1 MPTRQQVH
9 IDQALTNMSVAYM
22 QEAKTFIADQVF
34 PQVPVQKQSD
44 RYFVYLKE
52 DWFRDEAVERVHG
65 AESAGGDYEID
76 NTPTYFC
83 KLYSYH
89 KDVTEDDRV
98 NSDSPIVPDN
108 DATDFVTSK
117 LLLKRELLWSKKY
130 FIAGVWGHE
139 LKGGTAVTTTD
150 AIKWNLAGATPIQ
163 DIHEAQTSIQSE
175 TGYKPN
181 ILVLGPYVYDALRDN
196 EVILDRIKYT
206 QRGVVTTELLAAL
219 FEVDKVLIAAAVV
232 NVAQKGATEKTDF
245 IFGND
250 ALLCYAA
257 PRPGIKTPSAGYTFA
272 WKGLLGAGAYGNR
285 MIRLPMDWLGLG
297 TERIEGEMSF
307 DQKVVA
313 KDLGYFFSQIV

>member
-34 PQVPVQKQSD
+34 PQIPVQKQSD
-44 RYFVYLKE
+44 RYFIYLKE
-52 DWFRDEAVERVHG
+52 DWFRDEALERVHG
-65 AESAGGDYEID
+65 TESAGGDYEID

-98 NSDSPIVPDN
+98 NADSPIVPDN

-117 LLLKRELLWSKKY
+117 LLLRREILWAQRY
-130 FIAGVWGHE
+130 FKTGVWGHE
-139 LKGGTAVTTTD
+139 LTGAAAAD
-150 AIKWNLAGATPIQ
+150 ATHVIKWNATGATPIE
-163 DIHEAQTSIQSE
+163 DVHEAQTTIQSQ

-181 ILVLGPYVYDALRDN
+181 ILVVGPYVYDALRSNKD
-196 EVILDRIKYT
+196 ILDRIKYT
-206 QRGVVTTELLAAL
+206 QRGVVTSDLLASL
-219 FEVDKVLIAAAVV
+219 FEVDKVLVAAAVV
-232 NVAQKGATEKTDF
+232 NIAQKGVAEDTDF
-245 IFGND
+245 IFGNS

-272 WKGLLGAGAYGNR
+272 WKGLLGASAYGNR

-313 KDLGYFFSQIV
+313 ADLGFFFNTLV